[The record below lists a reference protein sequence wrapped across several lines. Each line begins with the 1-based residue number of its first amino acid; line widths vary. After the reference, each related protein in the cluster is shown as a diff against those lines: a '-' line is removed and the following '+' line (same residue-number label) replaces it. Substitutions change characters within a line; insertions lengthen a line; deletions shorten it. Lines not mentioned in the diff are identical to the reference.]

1 MDIEYSSVVSVG
13 GSVVVETIGSRAVY
27 ANPWMSVREDTV
39 RRANGDVGIYGVL
52 DRADFA
58 MVIPM
63 DGDRLHLVEQFRYP
77 IARRC
82 WEFPAGTPPPGRR
95 ADPIDLARAEL
106 REETGLR
113 AETMTYLGVID
124 AAPTLT
130 AQRGH
135 VYLATGLT
143 AGPPEREPE
152 EQDMRSKWFARTTVE
167 SMIRSGEIATAGTVA
182 AYTLLLLHESHTR
195 SRSLE

>member
-1 MDIEYSSVVSVG
+1 MERSIL
-13 GSVVVETIGSRAVY
+13 VETIGSRAVY

-39 RRANGDVGIYGVL
+39 RRPNGDTGIYGVL

-58 MVIPM
+58 MIIPM
-63 DGDRLHLVEQFRYP
+63 DGDRLHMVEQFRYP

-82 WEFPAGTPPPGRR
+82 WEFPAGTPTPGHR
-95 ADPIDLARAEL
+95 ADPIDLAHAEL

-113 AETMTYLGVID
+113 ATNMSYLGTLD

-135 VYLATGLT
+135 VYLATDLT
-143 AGPPEREPE
+143 AGPPQREPE
-152 EQDMRSKWFARTTVE
+152 EQDMRSAWLPRSTVE
-167 SMIRSGEIATAGTVA
+167 SMIRTGEIATAGTVA
-182 AYTLLLLHESHTR
+182 AYTLLLLHESHARNT
-195 SRSLE
+195 SAE